1 METFKLH
8 PEQREIADAA
18 LSILKE
24 NNIVYLAMEMR
35 TGKTPTS
42 MTIAKEYGAKK
53 VLFVT
58 KLKAISG
65 IQEMATHFDFD
76 LTITNY
82 ESTHKVD
89 IQPDLVILDEAHC
102 LGGFGSIEK
111 RKGHFTKPYQ
121 ALVNLCRQKPIIYL
135 SGTPSPE
142 SYTQL
147 YFQFYLSSYSPFR
160 AYSNFYKWA
169 KDYVNA
175 KEKRIGMRTIKCYDE
190 AKPELYEKVKHLF
203 ISLKQTA
210 FKNKVVDIIVEL
222 PVPVEL
228 RKIHDEMR
236 KKRVIKV
243 GETEIIADTPAT
255 LLQKRQQ
262 ILSGH
267 IIDTETGE
275 TFLLSDYKAKY
286 ISEMPEQKIA
296 IFYKYKAERQLLL
309 DKLPQGSVTES
320 HEEFQSTNIR
330 YFIGQIQSIREG
342 VKLDKADCIVIHTQ
356 DFSAVSYA
364 QSRARIQ
371 TRDREGT
378 FYIYYLQAEK
388 SMEADVYEA
397 VANKKNFTATYYKS
411 LKEKS

>member
-175 KEKRIGMRTIKCYDE
+175 KEKRIGMRTIKCYDD
-190 AKPELYEKVKHLF
+190 AISLVELYAFSDALYLTDEVSDICGLKLLMALRDRVFRQRLQEQLSLCF
-203 ISLKQTA
+203 I
-210 FKNKVVDIIVEL
+210 FVEY
-222 PVPVEL
+222 
-228 RKIHDEMR
+228 
-236 KKRVIKV
+236 
-243 GETEIIADTPAT
+243 GY
-255 LLQKRQQ
+255 
-262 ILSGH
+262 
-267 IIDTETGE
+267 
-275 TFLLSDYKAKY
+275 FLLRHLRD
-286 ISEMPEQKIA
+286 ILC
-296 IFYKYKAERQLLL
+296 F
-309 DKLPQGSVTES
+309 
-320 HEEFQSTNIR
+320 
-330 YFIGQIQSIREG
+330 
-342 VKLDKADCIVIHTQ
+342 VI
-356 DFSAVSYA
+356 
-364 QSRARIQ
+364 
-371 TRDREGT
+371 
-378 FYIYYLQAEK
+378 AEK
-388 SMEADVYEA
+388 E
-397 VANKKNFTATYYKS
+397 S
-411 LKEKS
+411 LSCLRIDDMSG